1 MGIGKSM
8 HYKEKF
14 LRFLLESQTLTFGEF
29 PLENGGKAPYMINTG
44 RCDTGVLLSRLS
56 CFYARTIY
64 EKMELGIIPYN
75 TSILF
80 GSSYKSIPLAS
91 SSAIALSA
99 AFSRDIAYAFNI
111 PAFNT
116 REGYCPKKAN
126 YQNDGGLFVGMRPGP
141 GDQILIIDDVVS
153 SGTALHNAVGLL
165 SAHAPEAKVI
175 GAVVAVDRKESGHD
189 ARLSA
194 VAETQYELGIPV
206 FSIIDVDD
214 IVEILKSGTLV
225 ENWPANGESDA
236 MALRDLHWH
245 EYEYKPIT
253 MPTPKQI
260 AALEG
265 YY

>member
-29 PLENGGKAPYMINTG
+29 PLKNGGKAPYIIDTS

-64 EKMELGIIPYN
+64 EKMELGVIPYN
-75 TSILF
+75 TNIIF
-80 GSSYKSIPLAS
+80 ASSYKSIPLAS
-91 SSAIALSA
+91 ASAIALSA
-99 AFSRDIAYAFNI
+99 AFSRNIAYAFNI
-111 PAFNT
+111 
-116 REGYCPKKAN
+116 REKEN
-126 YQNDGGLFVGMRPGP
+126 SQHNGGLFVGMRPGP
-141 GDQILIIDDVVS
+141 GDQILIVDDVVS
-153 SGTALHNAVGLL
+153 SGTALHDTVGLL
-165 SAHAPEAKVI
+165 SAHTPEARVI

-206 FSIIDVDD
+206 FSIIDIDD
-214 IVEILKSGTLV
+214 IVAILKSGTLA
-225 ENWPANGESDA
+225 ENGPANGESDA

-245 EYEYKPIT
+245 EYEHKPIT
-253 MPTPKQI
+253 MPTQEQI
-260 AALEG
+260 AALEK